1 MPKELSSPLD
11 IDKAQ
16 EADPI
21 EPEEVSGESKL
32 NPTPDDLNG
41 EDEYLRIGG
50 SQIISG
56 NISGRLNSYSPFC
69 EFSTPSINCCN
80 RS

>member
-1 MPKELSSPLD
+1 MTSDQPNPLIDFSHAKEPPLSLD

-21 EPEEVSGESKL
+21 EPEEVTGESKL
-32 NPTPDDLNG
+32 NPTPDDLNSG
-41 EDEYLRIGG
+41 DEDSRIGG

-56 NISGRLNSYSPFC
+56 NISAG
-69 EFSTPSINCCN
+69 
-80 RS
+80 

>member
-1 MPKELSSPLD
+1 MTTEQPDPLIDFSHAKEPLRSLD

-21 EPEEVSGESKL
+21 EPEEVSGQSKQ
-32 NPTPDDLNG
+32 NPTPDDLNR
-41 EDEYLRIGG
+41 EDEDPRIGG

-56 NISGRLNSYSPFC
+56 NISAG
-69 EFSTPSINCCN
+69 
-80 RS
+80 

>member
-1 MPKELSSPLD
+1 MTPDQSNPLIDFSHAKEPPRSID

-21 EPEEVSGESKL
+21 EPEEVTGESKL
-32 NPTPDDLNG
+32 NPTPDDLNSQD
-41 EDEYLRIGG
+41 EDPRIGG

-56 NISGRLNSYSPFC
+56 NISAG
-69 EFSTPSINCCN
+69 
-80 RS
+80 

>member
-1 MPKELSSPLD
+1 MTSDQPNPLIDFSHAKEPPLSLD

-21 EPEEVSGESKL
+21 EPEEVTGESKQ
-32 NPTPDDLNG
+32 NPTPDDFNS
-41 EDEYLRIGG
+41 EDEDPIIGG

-56 NISGRLNSYSPFC
+56 NISAG
-69 EFSTPSINCCN
+69 
-80 RS
+80 

>member
-1 MPKELSSPLD
+1 MTTDQPNPLIDFSHAKEPPISLD

-21 EPEEVSGESKL
+21 EPEEVSGQSKQ
-32 NPTPDDLNG
+32 NPTPDDLNR
-41 EDEYLRIGG
+41 EDEDPRIGG

-56 NISGRLNSYSPFC
+56 NISAG
-69 EFSTPSINCCN
+69 
-80 RS
+80 

>member
-1 MPKELSSPLD
+1 MTPDQTDPLIDFSHAKEPPRSLD

-21 EPEEVSGESKL
+21 EPEEVSGQSKL

-41 EDEYLRIGG
+41 EDEDPRIGG
-50 SQIISG
+50 SQIISS
-56 NISGRLNSYSPFC
+56 NISAG
-69 EFSTPSINCCN
+69 
-80 RS
+80 

>member
-1 MPKELSSPLD
+1 MTTEQPDPLIDFSQAKEPPRSLD

-21 EPEEVSGESKL
+21 EPEEVSGESKQ
-32 NPTPDDLNG
+32 NPTPDDLNR
-41 EDEYLRIGG
+41 EDEDPRIGG

-56 NISGRLNSYSPFC
+56 NISAG
-69 EFSTPSINCCN
+69 
-80 RS
+80 

>member
-1 MPKELSSPLD
+1 MTTEQPEPLIDFSHAKEPPRSLD
-11 IDKAQ
+11 IDKVQ

-21 EPEEVSGESKL
+21 EPEEVSGQSKQ

-41 EDEYLRIGG
+41 EDEDPRIGG

-56 NISGRLNSYSPFC
+56 NISAG
-69 EFSTPSINCCN
+69 
-80 RS
+80 

>member
-1 MPKELSSPLD
+1 MTTEQPDPLIDFSHAKEPPRSLD

-21 EPEEVSGESKL
+21 EPEEVSGQSKQ
-32 NPTPDDLNG
+32 NPAPDDLNR
-41 EDEYLRIGG
+41 EDEDPRIGG

-56 NISGRLNSYSPFC
+56 NISAG
-69 EFSTPSINCCN
+69 
-80 RS
+80 

>member
-1 MPKELSSPLD
+1 MTPDQTDPLIDFSHAKEPPRSLD

-21 EPEEVSGESKL
+21 EPEEVTGESKQ
-32 NPTPDDLNG
+32 NPTPDDLNR
-41 EDEYLRIGG
+41 EDEDPRIGG

-56 NISGRLNSYSPFC
+56 NISAG
-69 EFSTPSINCCN
+69 
-80 RS
+80 

>member
-1 MPKELSSPLD
+1 MTPDQPNPLIDLSYAKQPPRSID

-21 EPEEVSGESKL
+21 EPEEVTGESKQ
-32 NPTPDDLNG
+32 NPTPDDLNRQD
-41 EDEYLRIGG
+41 EDPRIGG

-56 NISGRLNSYSPFC
+56 NISAG
-69 EFSTPSINCCN
+69 
-80 RS
+80 

>member
-1 MPKELSSPLD
+1 MTSEQPNPLVDFSHANEPPRSLD

-21 EPEEVSGESKL
+21 EPEEVTGESKQ
-32 NPTPDDLNG
+32 NPTPDDLNR
-41 EDEYLRIGG
+41 EDEDPRIGG

-56 NISGRLNSYSPFC
+56 NISAG
-69 EFSTPSINCCN
+69 
-80 RS
+80 

>member
-1 MPKELSSPLD
+1 MTPDQSNPLIDFSHAKEPPRSID

-21 EPEEVSGESKL
+21 EPEEVTGQSKL
-32 NPTPDDLNG
+32 NPTPDDFNSQD
-41 EDEYLRIGG
+41 EDPRIGG

-56 NISGRLNSYSPFC
+56 NISAG
-69 EFSTPSINCCN
+69 
-80 RS
+80 

>member
-1 MPKELSSPLD
+1 MTPDQTDPLIDFSQDKEPPRSLD

-21 EPEEVSGESKL
+21 EPEEVSGQSKQ
-32 NPTPDDLNG
+32 NPTPDDLNR
-41 EDEYLRIGG
+41 EDEDPRIGG

-56 NISGRLNSYSPFC
+56 NISAG
-69 EFSTPSINCCN
+69 
-80 RS
+80 